1 MHTNFMQVNDGQ
13 FYINKLHNTIVFME
27 NNKNSQAQISIP
39 CQIPPFLKFIY
50 HKHKTVHWS

>member
-27 NNKNSQAQISIP
+27 NNKNSQAQISIS

-50 HKHKTVHWS
+50 HKH